1 MEKLKVSKS
10 WKVRRHIS
18 AGTIIY
24 RKTRKEIEILLLY
37 RKNSETWH
45 LPKGTVERD
54 QSLAET
60 ALRETKEETGFDVK
74 LNGYIGKLES
84 LIEREE
90 KIIPKDTHY
99 YLAEVIPGTV
109 TRVDKE
115 HDGATFVT
123 LEKALVVLNFDTIA
137 EKEYEIVRLATK
149 QLQTFLV

>member
-60 ALRETKEETGFDVK
+60 ALRETKEENRFDVK
-74 LNGYIGKLES
+74 LNFYI
-84 LIEREE
+84 
-90 KIIPKDTHY
+90 
-99 YLAEVIPGTV
+99 
-109 TRVDKE
+109 
-115 HDGATFVT
+115 
-123 LEKALVVLNFDTIA
+123 
-137 EKEYEIVRLATK
+137 
-149 QLQTFLV
+149 